1 MANKALDYAQEVNKE
16 MRKVSWPSRQE
27 LISNTAITL
36 LASLIFSVLIF
47 GIDEVISRVLQV
59 IYGA

>member
-1 MANKALDYAQEVNKE
+1 MANKAVEYAQEVNKE

-27 LISNTAITL
+27 LIANTAITL
-36 LASLIFSVLIF
+36 VASLLFSLLIF
-47 GIDEVISRVLQV
+47 GIDEVISRVLQL

>member
-1 MANKALDYAQEVNKE
+1 MANKAVDYAQEVNRE

-47 GIDEVISRVLQV
+47 GVDEVISRVLQV

>member
-1 MANKALDYAQEVNKE
+1 MANKAVEYAQEVNKE

-27 LISNTAITL
+27 LIANTAITL
-36 LASLIFSVLIF
+36 VASLIFSLMIF
-47 GIDEVISRVLQV
+47 GVDEVISRLLQI